1 MSPDR
6 PEGQA
11 DGPAEVTHGGEVGF
25 DELHPLCYK
34 GPNSTASTQL
44 SQVPRGSSFLDRD
57 ALGEVWRPCAR
68 GLAVSVA
75 MIRSTIQS
83 GKLVCDAWVG
93 GYGVYLDNDSLIDL
107 AKGSASRQQGFVNAL
122 RRGGTLLFSWTN
134 SIEVAGPQGAS
145 SAAVR
150 DLLDSVGPHWV
161 PLELNPWDSV
171 DKEKAGLTSQ
181 APVSD
186 SFMKAYFQER
196 AYELSPEGTN
206 VLDLSAEVFFRLGAV
221 VDWVQENRD
230 SIERD
235 KARIAHAFREQLAQL
250 RADYENDQTSL
261 DRQIPPIPFDER
273 WPATFVCFHLQR
285 LLVKEAKAYRF
296 EDNDS
301 LDFCHSVL
309 AAAYGSLITLD
320 RQWKRRVEMLPK
332 PNRLTRVYYRPELDQ
347 LVGLLQ
353 SLVTSK

>member
-1 MSPDR
+1 MVRFTIES
-6 PEGQA
+6 
-11 DGPAEVTHGGEVGF
+11 DG
-25 DELHPLCYK
+25 
-34 GPNSTASTQL
+34 
-44 SQVPRGSSFLDRD
+44 
-57 ALGEVWRPCAR
+57 
-68 GLAVSVA
+68 
-75 MIRSTIQS
+75 
-83 GKLVCDAWVG
+83 LVCDAKVE

-107 AKGSASRQQGFVNAL
+107 AKGSASRQQGFVDAL

-150 DLLDSVGPHWV
+150 DFLDSVGPHWV
-161 PLELNPWDSV
+161 PLELSPWESV
-171 DKEKAGLTSQ
+171 DKERAGLTSQ
-181 APVSD
+181 APVSE
-186 SFMKAYFQER
+186 SFMRAYFHER

-235 KARIAHAFREQLAQL
+235 KTRIAQAFRERLAQL
-250 RADYENDQTSL
+250 RADYENDQASL

-273 WPATFVCFHLQR
+273 WPATFVCVHLQR
-285 LLVKEAKAYRF
+285 LLVEEAKAYRF

-309 AAAYGSLITLD
+309 ATAYGSLITLD
-320 RQWKRRVEMLPK
+320 RQWKRRVQMLPT
-332 PNRLTRVYYRPELDQ
+332 PNRLARVYYRPELDH
-347 LVGLLQ
+347 LVSMLE